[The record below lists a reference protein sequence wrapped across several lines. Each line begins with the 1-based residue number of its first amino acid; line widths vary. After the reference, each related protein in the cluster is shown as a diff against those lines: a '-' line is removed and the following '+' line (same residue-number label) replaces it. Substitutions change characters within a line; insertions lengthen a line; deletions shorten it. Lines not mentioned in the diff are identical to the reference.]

1 MGVGS
6 KIRELIDYYYS
17 KKNEKNVVSINI
29 PKNKSNL
36 LEIKLH

>member
-17 KKNEKNVVSINI
+17 KKNEKNVVS
-29 PKNKSNL
+29 KVNL
-36 LEIKLH
+36 QT

>member
-17 KKNEKNVVSINI
+17 KRMKECSSNQYSEKQ
-29 PKNKSNL
+29 
-36 LEIKLH
+36 E